1 MTLILSHLL
10 AAYAVLAAPWLG
22 YISFR
27 RARRLIAAGVSG
39 AKARLYREIVVEQI
53 LMTVVV
59 VLLWRGGVSAASLG
73 LVAPRSWP
81 WNIAVFVVVI
91 GLLAWSSLRLRPR
104 ADEIRKKV
112 KDSVGAL
119 LPRSRQER
127 FWFGAISFGAGVS
140 EELVFRGFLLYYLS
154 VYVPHINTLER
165 VLLISVSFGL
175 AHIYQGRVGAI
186 GAGTLGLVF
195 AGIYWMTGSLL
206 LPMALHAV
214 VDARALLIFPP
225 EPSSA
230 LAAQGHASL

>member
-1 MTLILSHLL
+1 MTLVLAHLL

-27 RARRLIAAGVSG
+27 RARRLIATGVPG
-39 AKARLYREIVVEQI
+39 AKVRLYREIVIEQI

-59 VLLWRGGVSAASLG
+59 VLLLRGGVSAASLG
-73 LVAPRSWP
+73 LVAPQSWA
-81 WNIAVFVVVI
+81 WNIAVFIVVI

-104 ADEIRKKV
+104 ADEIREKV
-112 KDSVGAL
+112 KDSLGTL
-119 LPRSRQER
+119 LPRSHQER

-154 VYVPHINTLER
+154 LYLPHLNTLER
-165 VLLISVSFGL
+165 VLLISLSFGL

-186 GAGTLGLVF
+186 AAGTLGVVF
-195 AGIYWMTGSLL
+195 AGIYLVTGSLL

-214 VDARALLIFPP
+214 VDARALLIFQP
-225 EPSSA
+225 ESSA
-230 LAAQGHASL
+230 AIVAQSHASL

>member
-1 MTLILSHLL
+1 MTLALAHLL

-27 RARRLIAAGVSG
+27 RARRLIAAGVPG
-39 AKARLYREIVVEQI
+39 AKVRLYREIAIEQI
-53 LMTVVV
+53 LMTVVI
-59 VLLWRGGVSAASLG
+59 LLLLRGGVSAASLG
-73 LVAPRSWP
+73 LVAPRSWL
-81 WNIAVFVVVI
+81 WNIAVFIVVI

-104 ADEIRKKV
+104 AELIREKV

-119 LPRSRQER
+119 LPRSHQER

-154 VYVPHINTLER
+154 VYLPHLNTLEK

-175 AHIYQGRVGAI
+175 GHIYQGRVGAI
-186 GAGTLGLVF
+186 GAGVLGVVF
-195 AGIYWMTGSLL
+195 AGIYLVTGSLL

-214 VDARALLIFPP
+214 VDARALLMFPP
-225 EPSSA
+225 EPSST